1 MKRARSSWNHSI
13 YSLDRLPMLPKSS
26 SLRSLIATVL
36 LILSCVAFDTVRGQD
51 EEPAGVETP
60 SLGGA
65 VRKAPTEIFL
75 LKDKNGKF
83 VKVATNLMLEE
94 YLRMYNQ
101 QNQIDTPNT
110 PPPYTIEETTFS
122 GRATQTHALLAVA
135 YRIRIVREVSGQW
148 TRVPLRLSQSVMRTA
163 PHYAG
168 NGSFFVTWDEQDGHV
183 GWIRGAA
190 DSVHTLTLDIIR
202 PLRKAGQ
209 ITQLQLDTPLARGHF
224 NSLVVPLSKA
234 QFSPPEIAVQTKPGL
249 GNTTEFTFDFQ
260 GGDLQISWSA
270 NNQVNSPV
278 TTRYQAT
285 VATRYNVLGRK
296 NMSAEVDISIDG
308 LGADVTSFEVLLPPS
323 MQWVNTPTGEYRIT
337 VSGSQV
343 SPTGDPLGAR
353 QRLLVVMNKPVAQTT
368 IALQA
373 IYQPTASAVNSDP
386 SIGPV
391 FGDANESM
399 VTFTGFEVL
408 DTVKQSG
415 SVLISS
421 DVNWALWWHIS
432 GDVRRKNPAAQD
444 IPMGIGSRSNIAFF
458 EYYNLSYTV
467 VGTVRPQVTQL
478 QIEPQYYFKV
488 AATEV
493 RLEIELH
500 CQYVGNG
507 EYDLA
512 IELPDWEFDQV
523 FQRQGESS
531 TLVDFQASDGQVG
544 FSVSTLGD
552 DAVGELVVVIRAR
565 RLTDD
570 AVQEQDVPITLTT
583 PKIKAMGGASATIK
597 RSLAIVAVQAADNV
611 EMTPQ
616 LPKMRGLVIGTRQD
630 LEAFEN
636 IDSGQTPLVY
646 HASPEHAVQDSLE
659 FRGSMRIRQ
668 RSLLVSSRSVI
679 HLDDQFASFQQTL
692 DYQVDY
698 EGIRQIV
705 LQVPEIVRT
714 NKTLRVFMETTAV
727 DSEGKTTV
735 SQKALPWS
743 VITDSM
749 GLGSDTGELQ
759 ESVVAVDLQ
768 SDHRGQVRIVLHYRQ
783 ELPQLLSDESQTV
796 NFQLIMPVQQATTQ
810 LVRNSVT
817 VETQDIFHC
826 QRVGKD
832 WQLDRESQSGSAADR
847 LNLFA
852 TVETAK
858 VPIAMRLRRDAAL
871 NTTELQRYWA
881 QSILTEQGCR
891 ERIAMVIRTND
902 VFVRIQFPLDKFLFD
917 SQSLVMAVNGQRV
930 PFDQIVL
937 NHNHQLL
944 LRLASERREA
954 EYRIEAWYTRPQT
967 SHHLRIALPEV
978 IGARNSGRTYWQI
991 MMAADR
997 HLFRSPAMM
1006 TAEHVWQWT
1015 GLWWSREAA
1024 LNQQSLEQWIG
1035 VEQQRTTTGS
1045 VNQYLFSSVGTV
1057 PTFSITSFQ
1066 RGTLLLLVSAIVLVV
1081 GMVVMFVGWLHHPAT
1096 LMILGG
1102 VLTTAAVWIPELVV
1116 LIIQASL
1123 GGFLL
1128 IGLAKLLHVVLRA
1141 PNLSPPV
1148 MSAGGIQPFETQS
1161 AVLSLLEIPHSTID
1175 PSSHALHVPAELDA
1189 EQSDAKLASQNR
1201 SSEKQA

>member
-1 MKRARSSWNHSI
+1 MKRACSSWNHSI
-13 YSLDRLPMLPKSS
+13 YSHDCLSMLSQSS
-26 SLRSLIATVL
+26 LLRSLIAAVL
-36 LILSCVAFDTVRGQD
+36 LILSCAAFDTVRGQD
-51 EEPAGVETP
+51 EEPAVVETP
-60 SLGGA
+60 TPGA
-65 VRKAPTEIFL
+65 VLKAPTEIFL

-110 PPPYTIEETTFS
+110 PPPFTIEETTFS
-122 GRATQTHALLAVA
+122 GRATQTHALLTVA
-135 YRIRIVREVSGQW
+135 YRIRIVRDVSGQW

-163 PHYAG
+163 PDYAG
-168 NGSFFVTWDEQDGHV
+168 TGSFFVTWDEQEGHV

-209 ITQLQLDTPLARGHF
+209 ITQLQLDTPRARGRF
-224 NSLVVPLSKA
+224 TSLVVPLPKA
-234 QFSPPEIAVQTKPGL
+234 QFSPPEIAVQTKSAPG
-249 GNTTEFTFDFQ
+249 NATEFTFDFQ

-270 NNQVNSPV
+270 NDQINSPV

-296 NMSAEVDISIDG
+296 SMSAEVDISIDG

-368 IALQA
+368 IELQA

-386 SIGPV
+386 AVGPV

-432 GDVRRKNPAAQD
+432 GDVRRKNPADQETPLD
-444 IPMGIGSRSNIAFF
+444 TGSRSNVAFF

-467 VGTVRPQVTQL
+467 VGTIRPQVTQL
-478 QIEPQYYFKV
+478 QISPQYYFKV
-488 AATEV
+488 ATTEV

-507 EYDLA
+507 EYDLS
-512 IELPDWEFDQV
+512 IEHPDWEFDQV
-523 FQRQGESS
+523 FQRQGEAS
-531 TLVDFQASDGQVG
+531 TLVDFQATAGKVD

-565 RLTDD
+565 RLTES
-570 AVQEQDVPITLTT
+570 AIQQQDIPITLMT
-583 PKIKAMGGASATIK
+583 PKIKAMGGASAAVK
-597 RSLAIVAVQAADNV
+597 RSLATVTVQAADNV

-616 LPKMRGLVIGTRQD
+616 LAKMKGLVIGTRQD
-630 LEAFEN
+630 LDAFEN
-636 IDSGQTPLVY
+636 IDSGQTPLIY
-646 HASPEHAVQDSLE
+646 RATPEHEAQDSLE

-679 HLDDQFASFQQTL
+679 SLDEQFASFQQTL

-698 EGIRQIV
+698 EGLRQIV

-714 NKTLRVFMETTAV
+714 NKTLRVFTETSV
-727 DSEGKTTV
+727 VNSEEQIIV

-743 VITDSM
+743 VITNPAGFGGDN
-749 GLGSDTGELQ
+749 GEPQ
-759 ESVVAVDLQ
+759 EPVVAVDLQ
-768 SDHRGQVRIVLHYRQ
+768 SDLRGQVRIVLHYQQ

-810 LVRNSVT
+810 VVRNSVT
-817 VETQDIFHC
+817 VETQDVFHC
-826 QRVGKD
+826 QRVGRD
-832 WQLDRESQSGSAADR
+832 WQLDRESQSGSAADL
-847 LNLFA
+847 LNIFS

-858 VPIAMRLRRDAAL
+858 VPIAMRLRRDATL
-871 NTTELQRYWA
+871 NATELQRYWA
-881 QSILTEQGCR
+881 QTIFTDKGSR
-891 ERIAMVIRTND
+891 ERIAMLIRTND
-902 VFVRIQFPLDKFLFD
+902 VFVRLQLPEDISFD
-917 SQSLVMAVNGQRV
+917 DDSLVVAINGQRV
-930 PFDQIVL
+930 PLDQVVPNRDRQLIV
-937 NHNHQLL
+937 
-944 LRLASERREA
+944 RLSSQRVEA
-954 EYRIEAWYTRPQT
+954 EYRIEAWYTRT
-967 SHHLRIALPEV
+967 AVDSHRFLVTLPEIV
-978 IGARNSGRTYWQI
+978 GVRNSGRVYWQVV
-991 MMAADR
+991 MPGDR
-997 HLFRSPAMM
+997 HLFKSPAAM
-1006 TAEHVWQWT
+1006 TAEYEWKWT
-1015 GLWWSREAA
+1015 GLWWSRFAA
-1024 LNQQSLEQWIG
+1024 LDQQSLEQWIG
-1035 VEQQRTTTGS
+1035 VEQQRMTTGS
-1045 VNQYLFSSVGTV
+1045 VNQYVFSSVGAV
-1057 PTFSITSFQ
+1057 PSFEVTSFQ
-1066 RGTLLLLVSAIVLVV
+1066 RWTLLLIVSAIVLVV
-1081 GMVVMFVGWLHHPAT
+1081 GMVVMFVGWLHHPAA
-1096 LMILGG
+1096 LMVLGG
-1102 VLTTAAVWIPELVV
+1102 VLTTAAVWIPELVL

-1123 GGFLL
+1123 GGFVL
-1128 IGLAKLLHVVLRA
+1128 IGLAKLLHVLLRT
-1141 PNLSPPV
+1141 PNLLPPV
-1148 MSAGGIQPFETQS
+1148 RHAGAIQTVETHS
-1161 AVLSLLEIPHSTID
+1161 AVLSLLEIPQSAMD
-1175 PSSHALHVPAELDA
+1175 PSSQASHGPTELDQEA
-1189 EQSDAKLASQNR
+1189 SDAIPASQSR

>member
-1 MKRARSSWNHSI
+1 
-13 YSLDRLPMLPKSS
+13 MLI
-26 SLRSLIATVL
+26 RSLIAAVL
-36 LILSCVAFDTVRGQD
+36 LILPYVAIDTVCGQG
-51 EEPAGVETP
+51 EAPVGVET
-60 SLGGA
+60 SNLGGA

-75 LKDKNGKF
+75 LKDKDGKF

-101 QNQIDTPNT
+101 QNQVDAPNT
-110 PPPYTIEETTFS
+110 LPLYTIEETTFS
-122 GRATQTHALLAVA
+122 GRATQTHALLTVA
-135 YRIRIVREVSGQW
+135 YRIRIVRDVSAQW
-148 TRVPLRLSQSVMRTA
+148 TRVPLRLSRSVMRTA
-163 PHYAG
+163 PDYTG

-209 ITQLQLDTPLARGHF
+209 ITQLQLDTPLARGQF
-224 NSLVVPLSKA
+224 KSLVVPLPNA
-234 QFSPPEIAVQTKPGL
+234 QFAPPEIKAQTKPGL
-249 GNTTEFTFDFQ
+249 GNTTEFSFAFQ

-270 NNQVNSPV
+270 KNQVNSPV

-296 NMSAEVDISIDG
+296 NMSADVDISIDG

-323 MQWVNTPTGEYRIT
+323 MQWVNTPAGEYRIT
-337 VSGSQV
+337 VSGSQLP
-343 SPTGDPLGAR
+343 PTGDPLGAR
-353 QRLLVVMNKPVAQTT
+353 QRLLVVMNKPVTQTT

-373 IYQPTASAVNSDP
+373 IYQPTTSAVKADP
-386 SIGPV
+386 SLAPV
-391 FGDANESM
+391 FRDANESV

-415 SVLISS
+415 SVFISS

-432 GDVRRKNPAAQD
+432 GDVRRKDPGVED
-444 IPMGIGSRSNIAFF
+444 IPTGISNRSNIAFF

-467 VGTVRPQVTQL
+467 VGTIRPQVTQL

-507 EYDLA
+507 EYDLSL
-512 IELPDWEFDQV
+512 EHPDWEFEQV

-531 TLVDFQASDGQVG
+531 TLVDFQASDGQVD

-565 RLTDD
+565 RLTDG
-570 AVQEQDVPITLTT
+570 AVQQPDVPITLTA
-583 PKIKAMGGASATIK
+583 PKIKAMGGASATVK

-616 LPKMRGLVIGTRQD
+616 LSEMRGLVIGTRQD

-646 HASPEHAVQDSLE
+646 HAAPEHAAQDSLE
-659 FRGSMRIRQ
+659 FRGSVRIRQ

-679 HLDDQFASFQQTL
+679 RLDEQLASFQQTL

-705 LQVPEIVRT
+705 LRVPEIVRT
-714 NKTLRVFMETTAV
+714 NKTLRVFMETTVV
-727 DSEGKTTV
+727 DSEEQTTV

-743 VITDSM
+743 VITNFV
-749 GLGSDTGELQ
+749 GLGNDIGEPQ
-759 ESVVAVDLQ
+759 EPVVAIDLQ
-768 SDHRGQVRIVLHYRQ
+768 SDHRGQVRIVLHYQQ
-783 ELPQLLSDESQTV
+783 ELPQLLSDELQTV
-796 NFQLIMPVQQATTQ
+796 NFQLIMPVPQATTQ

-832 WQLDRESQSGSAADR
+832 WQLDRESESGSAADR
-847 LNLFA
+847 LNVFA

-858 VPIAMRLRRDAAL
+858 VPIAMRLRRDATL
-871 NTTELQRYWA
+871 NKTELQRYWA
-881 QSILTEQGCR
+881 QTILTAKGSR
-891 ERIAMVIRTND
+891 ERIAMLIRTND
-902 VFVRIQFPLDKFLFD
+902 VFVRLQLPEDISFD
-917 SQSLVMAVNGQRV
+917 VASLVVAINGQRV
-930 PFDQIVL
+930 PLDQVVPNRDRQLIV
-937 NHNHQLL
+937 
-944 LRLASERREA
+944 RLSSQRVEA
-954 EYRIEAWYTRPQT
+954 EYRIEAWYTRT
-967 SHHLRIALPEV
+967 ILDSHRFQVALPEIV
-978 IGARNSGRTYWQI
+978 GVRNSGRVYWQVI
-991 MMAADR
+991 MPGDR
-997 HLFRSPAMM
+997 HLFKSPVAM
-1006 TAEHVWQWT
+1006 TAEYEWQWT
-1015 GLWWSREAA
+1015 GLWWSRFAA

-1035 VEQQRTTTGS
+1035 VEQQRMTTGT
-1045 VNQYLFSSVGTV
+1045 VNQYVFSSVGVV
-1057 PTFSITSFQ
+1057 PSFEVTSFQ
-1066 RGTLLLLVSAIVLVV
+1066 RWTLLLVVSAIVLVA
-1081 GMVVMFVGWLHHPAT
+1081 GMVVLFVGWLHHPAT
-1096 LMILGG
+1096 LMVLGS
-1102 VLTTAAVWIPELVV
+1102 VLTTVAVWIPELVL

-1123 GGFLL
+1123 GGFFL
-1128 IGLAKLLHVVLRA
+1128 IAMAKLLHVLLRS

-1148 MSAGGIQPFETQS
+1148 MRTSGMQPVETHS
-1161 AVLSLLEIPHSTID
+1161 AVLSLLEMPD
-1175 PSSHALHVPAELDA
+1175 AANDASSQTFHARTALDT
-1189 EQSDAKLASQNR
+1189 EQSDVKPATPSR
-1201 SSEKQA
+1201 SSEKQAQ

>member
-1 MKRARSSWNHSI
+1 MKRVRSSWNHSV
-13 YSLDRLPMLPKSS
+13 YSLDCLSMLSQSS

-36 LILSCVAFDTVRGQD
+36 FILSCVAFDTVRGQD
-51 EEPAGVETP
+51 EEPAVVESPTP
-60 SLGGA
+60 GA
-65 VRKAPTEIFL
+65 VLKAPTEIFL

-110 PPPYTIEETTFS
+110 PPPFTIEETTFS
-122 GRATQTHALLAVA
+122 GRATQTHALLTVA
-135 YRIRIVREVSGQW
+135 YRIRIVRDVSGQW

-163 PHYAG
+163 PDYAG
-168 NGSFFVTWDEQDGHV
+168 SGSFFVTWDEKAGHV

-209 ITQLQLDTPLARGHF
+209 ITQLQLDTPLARGRF
-224 NSLVVPLSKA
+224 TSLVVPLSKA
-234 QFSPPEIAVQTKPGL
+234 QFSPPEIAVQTKPAP
-249 GNTTEFTFDFQ
+249 GNATEFAFDFQ

-270 NNQVNSPV
+270 NDQINSPV
-278 TTRYQAT
+278 TTQYQAT
-285 VATRYNVLGRK
+285 VATRYNVLGSK

-323 MQWVNTPTGEYRIT
+323 MQWVNTPTEEYRIT

-368 IALQA
+368 IELQA

-386 SIGPV
+386 AVGSV

-399 VTFTGFEVL
+399 ITFTGFEVL

-432 GDVRRKNPAAQD
+432 GDVRRKNPADQEVPLD
-444 IPMGIGSRSNIAFF
+444 IGGRSNVAFF
-458 EYYNLSYTV
+458 EYYNLSYAV
-467 VGTVRPQVTQL
+467 VGTIRPQVTQL
-478 QIEPQYYFKV
+478 QIAPQYYFKV
-488 AATEV
+488 ATTEV

-507 EYDLA
+507 KYDLS
-512 IELPDWEFDQV
+512 IEHPDWEFDQV

-531 TLVDFQASDGQVG
+531 TLVDFQATAGKVD

-565 RLTDD
+565 RLTDS
-570 AVQEQDVPITLTT
+570 AMQQQDIPITLTT
-583 PKIKAMGGASATIK
+583 PRIKAMGGASAAVK
-597 RSLAIVAVQAADNV
+597 RSLATVAVQAADNV

-616 LPKMRGLVIGTRQD
+616 LPKMKGLVIGTRKD
-630 LEAFEN
+630 LDAFEN

-646 HASPEHAVQDSLE
+646 RATPEHEAQDSLE

-668 RSLLVSSRSVI
+668 QSLLVSSRSVI
-679 HLDDQFASFQQTL
+679 RLDEQFASFLQTL

-705 LQVPEIVRT
+705 LQVPKIVRT
-714 NKTLRVFMETTAV
+714 NKTLRVFMETSV
-727 DSEGKTTV
+727 VNSEQQTII

-743 VITDSM
+743 VITNPAGFGGDI
-749 GLGSDTGELQ
+749 GEPQ
-759 ESVVAVDLQ
+759 EPVVAVDLQ
-768 SDHRGQVRIVLHYRQ
+768 SDVRGQVRIVLHFQQ

-817 VETQDIFHC
+817 VETQDVFHC

-832 WQLDRESQSGSAADR
+832 WQLDRESQSGSAADL
-847 LNLFA
+847 LNIFS

-858 VPIAMRLRRDAAL
+858 VPIAMRLRRDATL
-871 NTTELQRYWA
+871 NATELQRYWA
-881 QSILTEQGCR
+881 QTIFTDKGSR
-891 ERIAMVIRTND
+891 ERIAMLIRTND
-902 VFVRIQFPLDKFLFD
+902 VFVRLQLPEDISFD
-917 SQSLVMAVNGQRV
+917 DDSLVVAINGQRV
-930 PFDQIVL
+930 PLDQVVPNRDRQLIV
-937 NHNHQLL
+937 
-944 LRLASERREA
+944 RLSSQRVEA
-954 EYRIEAWYTRPQT
+954 EYRIEAWYTRT
-967 SHHLRIALPEV
+967 AVDSHRFLVALPEIV
-978 IGARNSGRTYWQI
+978 GVRNSGRVYWQVV
-991 MMAADR
+991 MPGDR
-997 HLFRSPAMM
+997 HLFKSPAAM
-1006 TAEHVWQWT
+1006 TAEYEWKWT
-1015 GLWWSREAA
+1015 GLWWSRFAA
-1024 LNQQSLEQWIG
+1024 LDQQSLEQWIG
-1035 VEQQRTTTGS
+1035 VEQQRMTTGS
-1045 VNQYLFSSVGTV
+1045 VNQYVFSSVGTV
-1057 PTFSITSFQ
+1057 PSFEITSFQ
-1066 RGTLLLLVSAIVLVV
+1066 RWTLLLIVSAIVLVV
-1081 GMVVMFVGWLHHPAT
+1081 GMVVMFVDWLHHPAT
-1096 LMILGG
+1096 LMVLGG
-1102 VLTTAAVWIPELVV
+1102 VLTTAAVWIPELVL

-1128 IGLAKLLHVVLRA
+1128 IGLAKLLHVLLRP
-1141 PNLSPPV
+1141 PNLLPPV
-1148 MSAGGIQPFETQS
+1148 RHAGSIQTVETHS
-1161 AVLSLLEIPHSTID
+1161 AVLSLLEIPQSAMD
-1175 PSSHALHVPAELDA
+1175 PSSQASHGPIELDEEA
-1189 EQSDAKLASQNR
+1189 SDAIPASQSR

>member
-1 MKRARSSWNHSI
+1 MKRACSSWNHSI
-13 YSLDRLPMLPKSS
+13 YSHDCLSMLSQSS
-26 SLRSLIATVL
+26 LLRSLIAAVL
-36 LILSCVAFDTVRGQD
+36 LILSCAAFDTVRGQD
-51 EEPAGVETP
+51 EEPAVVEAPTP
-60 SLGGA
+60 GA
-65 VRKAPTEIFL
+65 VLKAPTEIFL

-110 PPPYTIEETTFS
+110 PPPFTIEETTFS
-122 GRATQTHALLAVA
+122 GRATQTHALLTVA
-135 YRIRIVREVSGQW
+135 YRIRIVRDVSGQW

-163 PHYAG
+163 PDYAG
-168 NGSFFVTWDEQDGHV
+168 TGSFFVTWDEQEGHV

-209 ITQLQLDTPLARGHF
+209 ITQLQLDTPRARGRF
-224 NSLVVPLSKA
+224 TSLVVPLPKA
-234 QFSPPEIAVQTKPGL
+234 QFSPPEIAVQTKSAPG
-249 GNTTEFTFDFQ
+249 NATEFAFDFQ

-270 NNQVNSPV
+270 NDQINSPV

-368 IALQA
+368 IELQA

-386 SIGPV
+386 AVGPV

-432 GDVRRKNPAAQD
+432 GDVRRKNPADQETPLD
-444 IPMGIGSRSNIAFF
+444 TGSRSNVAFF

-467 VGTVRPQVTQL
+467 VGTIRPQVTQL
-478 QIEPQYYFKV
+478 QISPQYYFKV
-488 AATEV
+488 ATTEV

-507 EYDLA
+507 QYDLS
-512 IELPDWEFDQV
+512 IEHPDWEFDQV
-523 FQRQGESS
+523 FQRQGEAS
-531 TLVDFQASDGQVG
+531 TLVDFQATAGKVD
-544 FSVSTLGD
+544 FSVSTLRD

-565 RLTDD
+565 RLTES
-570 AVQEQDVPITLTT
+570 AIQQQDIPITLMT
-583 PKIKAMGGASATIK
+583 PKIKAMGGASAAVK
-597 RSLAIVAVQAADNV
+597 RSLATVAVQAADNV

-616 LPKMRGLVIGTRQD
+616 LAKMKGLVIGTRQD
-630 LEAFEN
+630 LDAFEN
-636 IDSGQTPLVY
+636 IDSGQTPLIY
-646 HASPEHAVQDSLE
+646 RATPEHEAQDSLE

-679 HLDDQFASFQQTL
+679 SLDEQFASFQQTL

-698 EGIRQIV
+698 EGLRQIV

-714 NKTLRVFMETTAV
+714 NKTLRVFTETSV
-727 DSEGKTTV
+727 VNSEEQTIV

-743 VITDSM
+743 VITNPAGFGGDN
-749 GLGSDTGELQ
+749 GEPQ
-759 ESVVAVDLQ
+759 EPVVAVDLQ
-768 SDHRGQVRIVLHYRQ
+768 SDLRGQVRIVLHYQQ

-810 LVRNSVT
+810 VVRNSVT
-817 VETQDIFHC
+817 VETQDVFHC
-826 QRVGKD
+826 QRVGRD
-832 WQLDRESQSGSAADR
+832 WQLDRESQSGSAADL
-847 LNLFA
+847 LNIFS

-858 VPIAMRLRRDAAL
+858 VPIAMRLRRDATL
-871 NTTELQRYWA
+871 NATELQRYWA
-881 QSILTEQGCR
+881 QTIFTDKGSR
-891 ERIAMVIRTND
+891 ERIAMLIRTND
-902 VFVRIQFPLDKFLFD
+902 VFVRLQLPEDISFD
-917 SQSLVMAVNGQRV
+917 DDSLVVAINGQRV
-930 PFDQIVL
+930 PLDQVVPNRDRQLIV
-937 NHNHQLL
+937 
-944 LRLASERREA
+944 RLSSQRVEA
-954 EYRIEAWYTRPQT
+954 EYRIEAWYTRT
-967 SHHLRIALPEV
+967 AVDSHRFLVTLPEIV
-978 IGARNSGRTYWQI
+978 GVRNSGRVYWQVV
-991 MMAADR
+991 MPGDR
-997 HLFRSPAMM
+997 HLFKSPAAM
-1006 TAEHVWQWT
+1006 TAEYEWKWT
-1015 GLWWSREAA
+1015 GLWWSRFAA
-1024 LNQQSLEQWIG
+1024 LDQQSLEQWIG
-1035 VEQQRTTTGS
+1035 VEQQRMTTGS
-1045 VNQYLFSSVGTV
+1045 VNQYVFSSVGAV
-1057 PTFSITSFQ
+1057 PSFEVTSFQ
-1066 RGTLLLLVSAIVLVV
+1066 RWTLLLIVSAIVLVV
-1081 GMVVMFVGWLHHPAT
+1081 GMVVMFVGWLHHPAA
-1096 LMILGG
+1096 LMVLGG
-1102 VLTTAAVWIPELVV
+1102 VLTTAAVWIPELVL

-1123 GGFLL
+1123 GGFVL
-1128 IGLAKLLHVVLRA
+1128 IGLAKLLHVLLRT
-1141 PNLSPPV
+1141 PNLLPPV
-1148 MSAGGIQPFETQS
+1148 RHAGAIQTVETHS
-1161 AVLSLLEIPHSTID
+1161 AVLSLLEIPQSAMD
-1175 PSSHALHVPAELDA
+1175 PSSQASHGPTELDQEA
-1189 EQSDAKLASQNR
+1189 SDAIPASQSR

>member
-1 MKRARSSWNHSI
+1 
-13 YSLDRLPMLPKSS
+13 MLSQSS
-26 SLRSLIATVL
+26 SLRSLIAAVL
-36 LILSCVAFDTVRGQD
+36 LISSCVAFDTVRGQD
-51 EEPAGVETP
+51 EEPAVVETP
-60 SLGGA
+60 TPGA
-65 VRKAPTEIFL
+65 VLKAPTEIFL

-101 QNQIDTPNT
+101 QNQIDTPNI
-110 PPPYTIEETTFS
+110 PPPFTIEKTTFS
-122 GRATQTHALLAVA
+122 GRATQTHALLTVA
-135 YRIRIVREVSGQW
+135 YRIRIVRDVSGQW

-163 PHYAG
+163 PDYAG
-168 NGSFFVTWDEQDGHV
+168 TGSFFVTWDEQEGHV

-209 ITQLQLDTPLARGHF
+209 ITQLQLDTPHARGRF
-224 NSLVVPLSKA
+224 TSLMVPLSKA
-234 QFSPPEIAVQTKPGL
+234 QFSPPEIAVQRKSAPG
-249 GNTTEFTFDFQ
+249 NATEFAFDFQ

-270 NNQVNSPV
+270 NDQINSPV
-278 TTRYQAT
+278 TTRYQAN

-353 QRLLVVMNKPVAQTT
+353 QRLLVVMNKPVSQTT
-368 IALQA
+368 IKLQA

-386 SIGPV
+386 TVGPV

-399 VTFTGFEVL
+399 VTFAGFEVL

-432 GDVRRKNPAAQD
+432 GDVRRKNPADQETPLDTA
-444 IPMGIGSRSNIAFF
+444 GRSNVAFF

-467 VGTVRPQVTQL
+467 VGTIRPQVTQL
-478 QIEPQYYFKV
+478 QISPQYYFKV
-488 AATEV
+488 ATTEV

-507 EYDLA
+507 EYDLS
-512 IELPDWEFDQV
+512 IEHPDWEFDQV

-531 TLVDFQASDGQVG
+531 TLVDFQATAGKVD

-565 RLTDD
+565 RLTES
-570 AVQEQDVPITLTT
+570 AVQLQDIPITLMA
-583 PKIKAMGGASATIK
+583 PKIKAMGGASAAVK
-597 RSLAIVAVQAADNV
+597 RSLATVAVQAADNV

-616 LPKMRGLVIGTRQD
+616 VGKMKGLVIGTRQD
-630 LEAFEN
+630 LDAFEN
-636 IDSGQTPLVY
+636 IDSGQTPLIY
-646 HASPEHAVQDSLE
+646 RATPKHEAQDSLE

-679 HLDDQFASFQQTL
+679 SLDEQFASFQQTL

-698 EGIRQIV
+698 EGLRQIV

-714 NKTLRVFMETTAV
+714 NKTLRVFMETSV
-727 DSEGKTTV
+727 VNSEEQTIV

-743 VITDSM
+743 VITN
-749 GLGSDTGELQ
+749 LTGFGGDNGEPQ

-768 SDHRGQVRIVLHYRQ
+768 SDLRGQVRIVLYFQQ

-810 LVRNSVT
+810 VVRNSVT
-817 VETQDIFHC
+817 VETQDVFHC

-832 WQLDRESQSGSAADR
+832 WQLDRKSQSGSAADL
-847 LNLFA
+847 LNVFS

-858 VPIAMRLRRDAAL
+858 LPIAMRLRRDATFNA
-871 NTTELQRYWA
+871 TELQRYWA
-881 QSILTEQGCR
+881 QTIFTDKGSR
-891 ERIAMVIRTND
+891 ERIAMLIRTND
-902 VFVRIQFPLDKFLFD
+902 VFVRLQLPEDISFD
-917 SQSLVMAVNGQRV
+917 DDSLVVAINGQRV
-930 PFDQIVL
+930 PLDQVVPNRDRQLIV
-937 NHNHQLL
+937 
-944 LRLASERREA
+944 RLSSQRVEA
-954 EYRIEAWYTRPQT
+954 DYRIEAWYTRT
-967 SHHLRIALPEV
+967 AVDSHRFLVTLPEIV
-978 IGARNSGRTYWQI
+978 GVRNSGRVYWQVV
-991 MMAADR
+991 MPGDR
-997 HLFRSPAMM
+997 HLFKSPAAM
-1006 TAEHVWQWT
+1006 TAEYEWKWT
-1015 GLWWSREAA
+1015 GLWWSRFAA
-1024 LNQQSLEQWIG
+1024 LDQQSLEQWIG
-1035 VEQQRTTTGS
+1035 VEQQRMTTGN
-1045 VNQYLFSSVGTV
+1045 VNQYVFSSVGAV
-1057 PTFSITSFQ
+1057 PSFEVTSFQ
-1066 RGTLLLLVSAIVLVV
+1066 RWTLLLIVSAIVLVV
-1081 GMVVMFVGWLHHPAT
+1081 GIVVMFVGWLHHPAT
-1096 LMILGG
+1096 LMVLGG
-1102 VLTTAAVWIPELVV
+1102 VLTTAAVWIPELVL

-1123 GGFLL
+1123 GGFVL
-1128 IGLAKLLHVVLRA
+1128 IGLAKLLHVLLRT
-1141 PNLSPPV
+1141 PNLLPPV
-1148 MSAGGIQPFETQS
+1148 RHAGVIQTVETHS
-1161 AVLSLLEIPHSTID
+1161 AVLSLLEIPQSATD
-1175 PSSHALHVPAELDA
+1175 ASSQASHGPTELDQ
-1189 EQSDAKLASQNR
+1189 ELSDAIPVSQSR

>member
-1 MKRARSSWNHSI
+1 MKRACSSWNHSI
-13 YSLDRLPMLPKSS
+13 YSHDCLSMLSQSS
-26 SLRSLIATVL
+26 LLRSLIAAVL
-36 LILSCVAFDTVRGQD
+36 LILSCAAFDTVRGQD
-51 EEPAGVETP
+51 EEPAVVEAPTP
-60 SLGGA
+60 GA
-65 VRKAPTEIFL
+65 VLKAPTEIFL

-110 PPPYTIEETTFS
+110 PPPFTIEETTFS
-122 GRATQTHALLAVA
+122 GRATQTHALLTVA
-135 YRIRIVREVSGQW
+135 YRIRIVRDVSGQW

-163 PHYAG
+163 PDYAG
-168 NGSFFVTWDEQDGHV
+168 TGSFFVTWDEQEGHV

-209 ITQLQLDTPLARGHF
+209 ITQLQLDTPRARGRF
-224 NSLVVPLSKA
+224 TSLVVPLPKA
-234 QFSPPEIAVQTKPGL
+234 QFSPPEIAVQTKSAPG
-249 GNTTEFTFDFQ
+249 NATEFAFDFQ

-270 NNQVNSPV
+270 NDQINSPV

-368 IALQA
+368 IELQA
-373 IYQPTASAVNSDP
+373 IYQPTASAVNSD
-386 SIGPV
+386 SAVGPV

-432 GDVRRKNPAAQD
+432 GDVRRKNPADQETPLD
-444 IPMGIGSRSNIAFF
+444 TGSRSNVAFF

-467 VGTVRPQVTQL
+467 VGTIRPQVTQL
-478 QIEPQYYFKV
+478 QISPQYYFKV
-488 AATEV
+488 ATTEV

-507 EYDLA
+507 EYDLS
-512 IELPDWEFDQV
+512 IEHPDWEFDQV

-531 TLVDFQASDGQVG
+531 TLVDFQATAGKVD

-565 RLTDD
+565 RLTES
-570 AVQEQDVPITLTT
+570 AIQQQDIPITLMTA
-583 PKIKAMGGASATIK
+583 KIKAMGGASAAVK
-597 RSLAIVAVQAADNV
+597 RSLATVAVQAADNV

-616 LPKMRGLVIGTRQD
+616 LAKMKGLVIGTRQD
-630 LEAFEN
+630 LDAFEN
-636 IDSGQTPLVY
+636 IDSGQTPLIY
-646 HASPEHAVQDSLE
+646 RATPEHEAQDSLE

-668 RSLLVSSRSVI
+668 RSMLVSSRSVI
-679 HLDDQFASFQQTL
+679 SLDEQFASFQQTL

-698 EGIRQIV
+698 EGLRQIV

-714 NKTLRVFMETTAV
+714 NKTLRVFTETSV
-727 DSEGKTTV
+727 VNSEEQTIV

-743 VITDSM
+743 VITNPAGVGGDN
-749 GLGSDTGELQ
+749 GEPQ
-759 ESVVAVDLQ
+759 EPVVAVDLQ
-768 SDHRGQVRIVLHYRQ
+768 SDLRGQIRIVLHFQQ

-810 LVRNSVT
+810 VVRNSVT
-817 VETQDIFHC
+817 VETQDVFHC

-832 WQLDRESQSGSAADR
+832 WQLDRESQSGSAADL
-847 LNLFA
+847 LNIFS

-858 VPIAMRLRRDAAL
+858 VPIAMRLRRDATL
-871 NTTELQRYWA
+871 NATELQRYWA
-881 QSILTEQGCR
+881 QTIFTDKGSR
-891 ERIAMVIRTND
+891 ERIAMLIRTND
-902 VFVRIQFPLDKFLFD
+902 VFVRLQLPEDISFD
-917 SQSLVMAVNGQRV
+917 DDSLVVAINGQRV
-930 PFDQIVL
+930 PLDQVVPNRDRQLIV
-937 NHNHQLL
+937 
-944 LRLASERREA
+944 RLSSQRVEA
-954 EYRIEAWYTRPQT
+954 EYRIEAWYTRT
-967 SHHLRIALPEV
+967 AVDSHRFLVTLPEIV
-978 IGARNSGRTYWQI
+978 GVRNSGRVYWQVV
-991 MMAADR
+991 MPGDR
-997 HLFRSPAMM
+997 HLFKSPAAM
-1006 TAEHVWQWT
+1006 TAEYEWKWT
-1015 GLWWSREAA
+1015 GLWWSRFAA
-1024 LNQQSLEQWIG
+1024 LDQQSLEQWIG
-1035 VEQQRTTTGS
+1035 VEQQRMTTGS
-1045 VNQYLFSSVGTV
+1045 VNQYVFSSVGAV
-1057 PTFSITSFQ
+1057 PSFEVTSFQ
-1066 RGTLLLLVSAIVLVV
+1066 RWTLLLIVSAIVLVV

-1096 LMILGG
+1096 LMVLGG
-1102 VLTTAAVWIPELVV
+1102 VLTTAAVWIPELVL

-1123 GGFLL
+1123 GGFVL
-1128 IGLAKLLHVVLRA
+1128 IGLAKLLHVLLRT
-1141 PNLSPPV
+1141 PNLLPPV
-1148 MSAGGIQPFETQS
+1148 RHAGAIQTVETHS
-1161 AVLSLLEIPHSTID
+1161 AVLSLLEIPQSAMD
-1175 PSSHALHVPAELDA
+1175 PSSQASHGPTELDQEA
-1189 EQSDAKLASQNR
+1189 SDAIPASQSR

>member
-1 MKRARSSWNHSI
+1 MS
-13 YSLDRLPMLPKSS
+13 PKSS
-26 SLRSLIATVL
+26 SLRSLIASVL
-36 LILSCVAFDTVRGQD
+36 LIISCVAFDTARGQD

-60 SLGGA
+60 SLTGA

-75 LKDKNGKF
+75 LKDTNGKF

-110 PPPYTIEETTFS
+110 PPPYAIEESTFS
-122 GRATQTHALLAVA
+122 GRATQTHALLTVT
-135 YRIRIVREVSGQW
+135 YRIRIVRDVSGQW

-163 PHYAG
+163 PRYAG
-168 NGSFFVTWDEQDGHV
+168 NGSFFVAWDEQDGHV
-183 GWIRGAA
+183 GWIRGDA
-190 DSVHTLTLDIIR
+190 DSVHILTLDIIR

-209 ITQLQLDTPLARGHF
+209 ITQLQLDTPLARGRF

-234 QFSPPEIAVQTKPGL
+234 QFSPPEIAVQRKPGP
-249 GNTTEFTFDFQ
+249 GNSTDFAFDFQ

-270 NNQVNSPV
+270 NNQLNSPV

-285 VATRYNVLGRK
+285 VATRYNVLGSQ

-308 LGADVTSFEVLLPPS
+308 LGTDVTSFEVLLPPS
-323 MQWVNTPTGEYRIT
+323 MQWVNTPTQDYRIT

-353 QRLLVVMNKPVAQTT
+353 QRLLVVLNKPVAQTT
-368 IALQA
+368 IELQA
-373 IYQPTASAVNSDP
+373 IYQPIASAVNSDP
-386 SIGPV
+386 AVGPV
-391 FGDANESM
+391 FGDANESI
-399 VTFTGFEVL
+399 VTFTGFEVI

-421 DVNWALWWHIS
+421 DVNWALWWNIS

-444 IPMGIGSRSNIAFF
+444 IPMGIGSRSNISFF

-467 VGTVRPQVTQL
+467 VGTIRPQVTQL
-478 QIEPQYYFKV
+478 QIKPQYYFKV

-507 EYDLA
+507 EYDLS
-512 IELPDWEFDQV
+512 IEHPNWEFDQV
-523 FQRQGESS
+523 FQRQGASS
-531 TLVDFQASDGQVG
+531 TLVDFQASDGQVD

-565 RLTDD
+565 RLTDS
-570 AVQEQDVPITLTT
+570 AVQQQNVPITLTT
-583 PKIKAMGGASATIK
+583 PRIKAMGGASASVK
-597 RSLAIVAVQAADNV
+597 RSLATVAVQAADNV

-616 LPKMRGLVIGTRQD
+616 LSKMKGLVIGTRQD
-630 LEAFEN
+630 LEAFGN

-646 HASPEHAVQDSLE
+646 HAAPEHAVQDSAE

-668 RSLLVSSRSVI
+668 RSLLVSSRSLI
-679 HLDDQFASFQQTL
+679 RLDHQFASFQQTL

-727 DSEGKTTV
+727 NSEEQTTV

-743 VITDSM
+743 VINNST
-749 GLGSDTGELQ
+749 GLAMDTGELQ
-759 ESVVAVDLQ
+759 EPVVAVDLQ
-768 SDHRGQVRIVLHYRQ
+768 SDHRGQVRIVLHYQQ

-817 VETQDIFHC
+817 VETQDVFHC

-832 WQLDRESQSGSAADR
+832 WQFDRELESGNAADL

-858 VPIAMRLRRDAAL
+858 VPIAMRLRRDATL
-871 NTTELQRYWA
+871 NATELQRYWA
-881 QSILTEQGCR
+881 QTILTGKGSR
-891 ERIAMVIRTND
+891 ERIAMLIRTND
-902 VFVRIQFPLDKFLFD
+902 VFVRLQLPEDVSFD
-917 SQSLVMAVNGQRV
+917 VASLVVAINGQRV
-930 PFDQIVL
+930 PLDQVVP
-937 NHNHQLL
+937 NRDRQLI
-944 LRLASERREA
+944 LRLASERVEA
-954 EYRIEAWYTRPQT
+954 EYRIEAWYTRT
-967 SHHLRIALPEV
+967 VIESHRFQVALPEIV
-978 IGARNSGRTYWQI
+978 GVRNSGRAYWQVV
-991 MMAADR
+991 MPGDR
-997 HLFRSPAMM
+997 HLFKSPATM
-1006 TAEHVWQWT
+1006 TAEYEWKWT
-1015 GLWWSREAA
+1015 GLWWSRFAA
-1024 LNQQSLEQWIG
+1024 LDQQSLEQWIG
-1035 VEQQRTTTGS
+1035 VEQQRMTTGS
-1045 VNQYLFSSVGTV
+1045 VNQYLFSAVGTV
-1057 PTFSITSFQ
+1057 PSFEITSFQ
-1066 RGTLLLLVSAIVLVV
+1066 RWTLLLVISAIVLVV
-1081 GMVVMFVGWLHHPAT
+1081 GMVVLFVGWLHHPTT
-1096 LMILGG
+1096 LMVLGG
-1102 VLTTAAVWIPELVV
+1102 VLTTAAVWIPELVLLV
-1116 LIIQASL
+1116 IQASL

-1128 IGLAKLLHVVLRA
+1128 IGLAKLLHVLLRT

-1148 MSAGGIQPFETQS
+1148 MRTGSIQPADTHS
-1161 AVLSLLEIPHSTID
+1161 AVLSLLELPRSVID
-1175 PSSHALHVPAELDA
+1175 SSNQALLDAAELDA
-1189 EQSDAKLASQNR
+1189 EQSGAVSVVQSR